1 MNISNT
7 TIDSRCLQPNTINI
21 LAKSG
26 GKDSLAMWLLAKNTP
41 NLNYVVVFADTGHE
55 HELTYNYIDYLSE
68 RLGPIT
74 KVKADFTKDILRK
87 REYIS
92 NHWFD
97 KLINKGI
104 NPERASNII
113 SKALEILHPTGNPF
127 LDLCML
133 KGRFPS
139 TKARFCSQYLK
150 HDVVK
155 KQIVEPL
162 LNKYDEVI
170 LWQGIRAQESPAR
183 AKLPIFEVDA
193 DNTSGLSVYRP
204 IINWSHDDVF
214 KYANQNHIDPN
225 PLYRMGMSRVGC
237 MPCIHSRKSELKVIF
252 ARFPK
257 EIERVAQWERLV
269 SLCSPRG
276 CSTFYISTIDPA
288 NSEKDNSKVTL
299 ETHGIRQIE
308 AWSQTTRG
316 GRQFDLLAE
325 TNDKT
330 TCSSVYAGVCE

>member
-162 LNKYDEVI
+162 LN
-170 LWQGIRAQESPAR
+170 
-183 AKLPIFEVDA
+183 
-193 DNTSGLSVYRP
+193 
-204 IINWSHDDVF
+204 
-214 KYANQNHIDPN
+214 
-225 PLYRMGMSRVGC
+225 
-237 MPCIHSRKSELKVIF
+237 
-252 ARFPK
+252 
-257 EIERVAQWERLV
+257 
-269 SLCSPRG
+269 
-276 CSTFYISTIDPA
+276 
-288 NSEKDNSKVTL
+288 
-299 ETHGIRQIE
+299 
-308 AWSQTTRG
+308 
-316 GRQFDLLAE
+316 
-325 TNDKT
+325 
-330 TCSSVYAGVCE
+330 